1 VIVIDMDRKL
11 RSNLANYILGNT
23 QELQV
28 VGNPLLLATL
38 YEVTQASRELLE
50 CLRRESS
57 ETEIANAIQKK
68 KDASTRWKK
77 FTGDTWSL

>member
-1 VIVIDMDRKL
+1 MDRKL

-50 CLRRESS
+50 CLRRDSS
-57 ETEIANAIQKK
+57 ETEIATAVQRKR
-68 KDASTRWKK
+68 DASMRWKK
-77 FTGDTWSL
+77 FTGVNWSL